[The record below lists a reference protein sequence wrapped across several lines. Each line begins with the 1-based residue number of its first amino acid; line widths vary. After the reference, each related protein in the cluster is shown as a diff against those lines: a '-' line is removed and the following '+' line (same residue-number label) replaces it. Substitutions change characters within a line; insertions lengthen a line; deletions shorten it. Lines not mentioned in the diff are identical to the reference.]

1 MQLIGVTIIHVMI
14 QLGNVRENLTT
25 TGTTRDMSVVVMEV
39 FIAVKTARPV
49 LLVRK
54 NVIKL

>member
-14 QLGNVRENLTT
+14 RLGNARENLT
-25 TGTTRDMSVVVMEV
+25 TGTTRDMSAVVMAV
-39 FIAVKTARPV
+39 LIAVKTARPV
-49 LLVRK
+49 LVRN